1 MFAGFVALSALVPA
15 LLLGWFR
22 PARRDGAWW
31 ASLFLATAGPLV
43 WSVLQLQ
50 SGWHAG
56 FSATLWVSV
65 SASLVL
71 FALLAALTP
80 DGWRLLPILIPY
92 LFILSLLALVWGHA
106 PERAMSGTAPTAWIG
121 IHIGVSV
128 LTYGLCTL
136 AAMASL
142 AAFLQERA
150 LKLKK
155 PTNLTRA
162 LPSVADSESLTV
174 RLLAASEIVLGLGL
188 ATGMATLYFESGSML
203 RLDHKILL
211 SLLAFAVIGGLLLA
225 QRLIGIRGRM
235 AARFVLLAY
244 LLLTL
249 AYPGVKFVTDVLL
262 GRAA

>member
-1 MFAGFVALSALVPA
+1 MLAGVVALSALVPA
-15 LLLGWFR
+15 LLLGWLR

-31 ASLFLATAGPLV
+31 AALFLATAGPLLWAV
-43 WSVLQLQ
+43 VQLH

-65 SASLVL
+65 AASLVL

-80 DGWRLLPILIPY
+80 DGWRLMPILIPY
-92 LFILSLLALVWGHA
+92 LFILAALALVWSHA
-106 PERAMSGTAPTAWIG
+106 PERSMAGSGPTVWIALHIG
-121 IHIGVSV
+121 ISV

-136 AAMASL
+136 AAVAAL

-150 LKLKK
+150 LKSKK

-174 RLLAASEIVLGLGL
+174 RLLSASEIVLGLGL
-188 ATGMATLYFESGSML
+188 ATGMATLYLESGTML

-211 SLLAFAVIGGLLLA
+211 SLLAFLVIGVLLLA

-249 AYPGVKFVTDVLL
+249 AYPGVKFVTDILM
-262 GRAA
+262 GRSA